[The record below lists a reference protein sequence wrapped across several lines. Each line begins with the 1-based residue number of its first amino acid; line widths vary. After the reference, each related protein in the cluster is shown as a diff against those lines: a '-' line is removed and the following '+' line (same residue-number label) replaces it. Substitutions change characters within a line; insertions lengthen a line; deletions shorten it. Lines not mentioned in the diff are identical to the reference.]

1 MSKMIIRLED
11 NGEVYRDE
19 KHIATVKDGKI
30 KFKHY
35 SYKKHRDEIDL
46 LLADDEEPE
55 EETPASVDIGLE
67 PITYD
72 DETPET
78 PLELFNTPDGKW
90 YGEEAPEV
98 VVWRSEH
105 WSKRAFDE
113 KYAHQ
118 EELLANNFAKCGMKY
133 QPK

>member
-1 MSKMIIRLED
+1 MSEMIIRLED

-35 SYKKHRDEIDL
+35 SYKKHRDEIEL
-46 LLADDEEPE
+46 LLADDEDPE
-55 EETPASVDIGLE
+55 
-67 PITYD
+67 

-105 WSKRAFDE
+105 WSRRAFDE

>member
-1 MSKMIIRLED
+1 MSKKKIRLTD
-11 NGEVYRDE
+11 DGLAYLGD
-19 KHIATVKDGKI
+19 KHIATVTDGEI
-30 KFKHY
+30 KYKHY
-35 SYKKHRDEIDL
+35 TYKKHKDDIEYL
-46 LLADDEEPE
+46 LFGEL
-55 EETPASVDIGLE
+55 EETPDTVDDQ
-67 PITYD
+67 PN
-72 DETPET
+72 DETPTT

-118 EELLANNFAKCGMKY
+118 EELLCNNFAKCGMKY

>member
-1 MSKMIIRLED
+1 MSELRLTD
-11 NGEVYRDE
+11 DGYAYIGD
-19 KHIATVKDGKI
+19 KHIATVIDGEI
-30 KFKHY
+30 KYKHY
-35 SYKKHRDEIDL
+35 TYKKHKNDIEYL
-46 LLADDEEPE
+46 LFGELETLPDAVDDEPEDEPE
-55 EETPASVDIGLE
+55 DETPA
-67 PITYD
+67 
-72 DETPET
+72 T

-98 VVWRSEH
+98 VIWRSEH
-105 WSKRAFDE
+105 WSKKSFDE